1 VHPEYADV
9 LVRAG
14 IDAVSVNM
22 DTVDH
27 ARRLIAAAERRVLL
41 DAVRNSG

>member
-1 VHPEYADV
+1 
-9 LVRAG
+9 VRAG

-22 DTVDH
+22 DAVDN

-41 DAVRNSG
+41 DAARNGG